1 MSQQPAGWYD
11 DPSNPDM
18 LRYWD
23 GVTWSSHTA
32 PRRSPTASS
41 SSGGPDYQGQRA
53 SAPSVPQQPSQSPPP
68 MPQGS
73 GWQDGPSQP
82 QQGWQGQQA
91 PYGQQGQV
99 GGQVGG
105 QVDGQ
110 GQYGQ
115 APQYPGAPGAPGA
128 QNWMHS
134 IKTTADGVPLASWG
148 RRLGAWLIDGVI
160 LVILTY
166 IGARLFVPGYLDT
179 ISAFFDAAG
188 AQNEAAMNALMTPL
202 TSEAAKAGLL
212 SWVIT
217 AIYCIAFWTT
227 TAQTPGK
234 MAVGISVRRADRP
247 GPLDLLTSVRRR
259 LLSIVQILPVV
270 GGIYFL
276 VFLVDYLWPLWD
288 DKRQS
293 LHDKVAQTQVVM
305 GKQPKAGA
313 GPHA

>member
-32 PRRSPTASS
+32 PRKSPTASS
-41 SSGGPDYQGQRA
+41 SSGGPDYQGQRP
-53 SAPSVPQQPSQSPPP
+53 SAPTAPRQPSQAPPP
-68 MPQGS
+68 MPAGS
-73 GWQDGPSQP
+73 GWQDQSQQPQQP
-82 QQGWQGQQA
+82 QQGWQGQQV
-91 PYGQQGQV
+91 QQGRQ
-99 GGQVGG
+99 
-105 QVDGQ
+105 
-110 GQYGQ
+110 
-115 APQYPGAPGAPGA
+115 PQYPGAPGAA
-128 QNWMHS
+128 NWMHS
-134 IKTTADGVPLASWG
+134 IKVTSDGVPLASWG

-166 IGARLFVPGYLDT
+166 IGARVFVPSYLDT
-179 ISAFFDAAG
+179 VQQFLDAAG
-188 AQNEAAMNALMTPL
+188 AQDQAAMNAMVSQL
-202 TSEAAKAGLL
+202 TSESAKAGLL

-217 AIYCIAFWTT
+217 AVYCIAFWTT

-234 MAVGISVRRADRP
+234 MAVGISVRRAGQP

-259 LLSIVQILPVV
+259 LISIVQILPVV

-276 VFLVDYLWPLWD
+276 IFLIDYLWPLWD

-313 GPHA
+313 GPRG

>member
-32 PRRSPTASS
+32 PRKSPTASS
-41 SSGGPDYQGQRA
+41 SSGGPDYQGQRP
-53 SAPSVPQQPSQSPPP
+53 SAPSAPRHPTQAPPPP

-73 GWQDGPSQP
+73 GWQDQPHQP
-82 QQGWQGQQA
+82 QQGGRGQEAQQ
-91 PYGQQGQV
+91 GQQGQL
-99 GGQVGG
+99 
-105 QVDGQ
+105 
-110 GQYGQ
+110 GQ
-115 APQYPGAPGAPGA
+115 APQYPGAPGAA
-128 QNWMHS
+128 SWMHS
-134 IKTTADGVPLASWG
+134 IKVTSDGVPLASWG

-166 IGARLFVPGYLDT
+166 IGARVFVPGYIDT
-179 ISAFFDAAG
+179 VQQFLDAAG
-188 AQNEAAMNALMTPL
+188 AQDQAAMNALVSQL
-202 TSEAAKAGLL
+202 TSESAKAGLL

-217 AIYCIAFWTT
+217 AVYCIAFWTT

-234 MAVGISVRRADRP
+234 MAVGISVRRADQP

-259 LLSIVQILPVV
+259 LISIVQILPVV

-276 VFLVDYLWPLWD
+276 IFLIDYLWPLWD

-305 GKQPKAGA
+305 GKAPKAGA
-313 GPHA
+313 GPMG

>member
-32 PRRSPTASS
+32 PRKSPTASS
-41 SSGGPDYQGQRA
+41 SSGGPDYQGQRP
-53 SAPSVPQQPSQSPPP
+53 SAPTAPRQPSQAPPP
-68 MPQGS
+68 MPAGS
-73 GWQDGPSQP
+73 GWQDQSQQP
-82 QQGWQGQQA
+82 QQGWQGQQV
-91 PYGQQGQV
+91 QQGQ
-99 GGQVGG
+99 Q
-105 QVDGQ
+105 
-110 GQYGQ
+110 
-115 APQYPGAPGAPGA
+115 PQYPGAPGAA
-128 QNWMHS
+128 NWMHS
-134 IKTTADGVPLASWG
+134 IKVTSDGVPLASWG

-166 IGARLFVPGYLDT
+166 IGARVFVPSYLDT
-179 ISAFFDAAG
+179 VQQFLDAAG
-188 AQNEAAMNALMTPL
+188 AQDQAAMNAMVSQL
-202 TSEAAKAGLL
+202 TSESAKAGLL

-217 AIYCIAFWTT
+217 AVYCIAFWTT

-234 MAVGISVRRADRP
+234 MAVGISVRRAGQP

-259 LLSIVQILPVV
+259 LISIVQILPVV

-276 VFLVDYLWPLWD
+276 IFLIDYLWPLWD

-313 GPHA
+313 GPRG

>member
-23 GVTWSSHTA
+23 GVTWSNHTA
-32 PRRSPTASS
+32 PRKSPTASS
-41 SSGGPDYQGQRA
+41 SSGGPDYQGQRP
-53 SAPSVPQQPSQSPPP
+53 SAPSEPSQPGQPSQTSPPLPP

-73 GWQDGPSQP
+73 GWQDQP
-82 QQGWQGQQA
+82 QQFQPGWQRQ
-91 PYGQQGQV
+91 GQQGQYGQPGSV
-99 GGQVGG
+99 GQP
-105 QVDGQ
+105 

-115 APQYPGAPGAPGA
+115 APQDPGAA
-128 QNWMHS
+128 NWMHGL
-134 IKTTADGVPLASWG
+134 KTTADGVPLASWG

-160 LVILTY
+160 LVILTF
-166 IGARLFVPGYLDT
+166 IGARLFVPGYIDT
-179 ISAFFDAAG
+179 ISQFADAAG
-188 AQNEAAMNALMTPL
+188 AQDQAAINALTSQL
-202 TSEAAKAGLL
+202 TSESAKAGLV
-212 SWVIT
+212 SWAIT
-217 AIYCIAFWTT
+217 AVYCIAFWTT

-234 MAVGISVRRADRP
+234 LAVGISVRRADQP

-276 VFLVDYLWPLWD
+276 VFLIDYLWPLWD

-313 GPHA
+313 QGQ

>member
-32 PRRSPTASS
+32 PRKSPTASS
-41 SSGGPDYQGQRA
+41 SSGGPDYQGQRPSAA
-53 SAPSVPQQPSQSPPP
+53 SAPRQPSQAPPPP

-73 GWQDGPSQP
+73 GWQDQSQPP
-82 QQGWQGQQA
+82 QQGWQGQQV
-91 PYGQQGQV
+91 QQGQF
-99 GGQVGG
+99 GQE
-105 QVDGQ
+105 
-110 GQYGQ
+110 
-115 APQYPGAPGAPGA
+115 PQYPGAPGAA
-128 QNWMHS
+128 NWMHS
-134 IKTTADGVPLASWG
+134 IKVTSDGVPLASWG

-166 IGARLFVPGYLDT
+166 IGARVFVPSYLDT
-179 ISAFFDAAG
+179 VQQFVDAAG
-188 AQNEAAMNALMTPL
+188 NQDQAAMNALVSQL
-202 TSEAAKAGLL
+202 TSESAKAGLL

-217 AIYCIAFWTT
+217 AVYCIAFWTT

-234 MAVGISVRRADRP
+234 MAVGISVRRAGQP

-259 LLSIVQILPVV
+259 LISIVQILPVV

-276 VFLVDYLWPLWD
+276 IFLIDYLWPLWD

-313 GPHA
+313 GPRG

>member
-11 DPSNPDM
+11 DPSNPDN

-23 GVTWSSHTA
+23 GVTWSDHTA

-41 SSGGPDYQGQRA
+41 SSGGPDYQGQRPTAPTGNRQQSQPTQA
-53 SAPSVPQQPSQSPPP
+53 SPPLPP

-73 GWQDGPSQP
+73 GWQDQPQHP
-82 QQGWQGQQA
+82 QQGWQGQQ
-91 PYGQQGQV
+91 GQF
-99 GGQVGG
+99 
-105 QVDGQ
+105 
-110 GQYGQ
+110 GQ
-115 APQYPGAPGAPGA
+115 APQYPGSPGSPGAA
-128 QNWMHS
+128 NWMHS

-166 IGARLFVPGYLDT
+166 IGARVFVPGYIDT
-179 ISAFFDAAG
+179 VQQFLDAAG
-188 AQNEAAMNALMTPL
+188 AQNETAMNALVTQL
-202 TSEAAKAGLL
+202 TSESAKAGLV
-212 SWVIT
+212 SWLIT
-217 AIYCIAFWTT
+217 TLYCIAFWTT

-234 MAVGISVRRADRP
+234 MAVGISVRRVDQA

-259 LLSIVQILPVV
+259 LISIVQILPVV

-276 VFLVDYLWPLWD
+276 VFLIDYLWPLWD
-288 DKRQS
+288 DKRQA

-305 GKQPKAGA
+305 GKQPKGGA
-313 GPHA
+313 GPYG